1 MIEIPFR
8 QLTPDVLDALI
19 EEFIHR
25 NGTDY
30 GEVEFSLADKV
41 EQIKRQLQSNDVL
54 VVYDEETETTN
65 IIPKHSLRS

>member
-8 QLTPDVLDALI
+8 QLAADVLNALI

-30 GEVEFSLADKV
+30 GEIEFSLAEKV
-41 EQIKRQLQSNDVL
+41 EQIKRQLQSNEVL

-65 IIPKHSLRS
+65 IISKHSLRT